1 MDEQHSNSNFELPIQ
16 LPFLKMGNPSSVLD
30 FIDSLSELID
40 RKAVPNNRLPFLWSV
55 DLGYI
60 SEEVEENQC
69 AFVYSP
75 ALMGRKLNVNNTDDL
90 LYIMNNAVEQWNTRY
105 EKQYRTDAEMP
116 STYFVSSWRE
126 ICDQWDLSA
135 QDLYD
140 TWLAKRVKT
149 RLNTHIDM
157 DAVVSSSKK
166 I

>member
-1 MDEQHSNSNFELPIQ
+1 MTDPLSSNFELPLQ
-16 LPFLKMGNPSSVLD
+16 LPFLKMENTSSVRD
-30 FIDSLSELID
+30 FIDSLSDLID
-40 RKAVPNNRLPFLWSV
+40 RNVVPKNRLPVLWSV

-60 SEEVEENQC
+60 SDGVEENPC

-75 ALMGRKLNVNNTDDL
+75 ALMGRKLNVKNKDDL
-90 LYIMNNAVEQWNTRY
+90 LYIMNNAIEQWNSKY
-105 EKQYRTDAEMP
+105 EKQYKTDAEMP
-116 STYFVSSWRE
+116 SPYFVSSWRE
-126 ICDQWDLSA
+126 ICDEWDLSA

-157 DAVVSSSKK
+157 DTVVSSSKK